1 MRNIWI
7 GGLELLRTTL
17 DALNIRERNRLSHL
31 GYLFKEIEIS
41 VIRSVKLI
49 CNRGMPMFS
58 GLIVHIGFAFADGTH
73 LSDALFYYTKQGVEC
88 QAFGDKN

>member
-1 MRNIWI
+1 
-7 GGLELLRTTL
+7 
-17 DALNIRERNRLSHL
+17 
-31 GYLFKEIEIS
+31 
-41 VIRSVKLI
+41 
-49 CNRGMPMFS
+49 MFS